1 MDAVTHS
8 FIQIIFPRAPLLC
21 QACSRLETVQSTDIP
36 AIMNCFPVGEKDDTV
51 VIITKQAVFWRVCW
65 QWMPQRKSSREVG
78 SGDSFEAGVK
88 TGLTEK
94 MALEQRLEAGGA

>member
-51 VIITKQAVFWRVCW
+51 VIMT
-65 QWMPQRKSSREVG
+65 S
-78 SGDSFEAGVK
+78 
-88 TGLTEK
+88 
-94 MALEQRLEAGGA
+94 